1 MPVHLAIYEVCH
13 MVQPLHPVSQLFLDS
28 FTRGEMSRELFQ
40 RFFSLPNS
48 NYIGLAECIL
58 HTILPPVL
66 G

>member
-1 MPVHLAIYEVCH
+1 MPAHLALYEVCH
-13 MVQPLHPVSQLFLDS
+13 LVQPLHPVSQLFLDAL
-28 FTRGEMSRELFQ
+28 TRGEMSGELFQ

-58 HTILPPVL
+58 HTLLPPGL